1 MGNGPAE
8 EATDVDTDMSE
19 AEAYSSCLPS
29 PYSSSLGESGE
40 EAGRKK

>member
-8 EATDVDTDMSE
+8 EATDVDADMSE
-19 AEAYSSCLPS
+19 AEAHSSCLP
-29 PYSSSLGESGE
+29 PPCSSSWEESGE